1 MLRTKFF
8 AQTRPTQPAQPAAP
22 AGLQATDPADFKF
35 IAGGAPRGG
44 WTSSS
49 GTTTFDRTDTTELAL
64 AAPRGGW

>member
-22 AGLQATDPADFKF
+22 AGLRAIDPADFKF

-44 WTSSS
+44 WTSSVRHDDLWQYRHD
-49 GTTTFDRTDTTELAL
+49 GTGACC
-64 AAPRGGW
+64 A